1 MMNNEARSE
10 STPPPPTWPGGQHY
24 HFQLTEV
31 LDCARNMER
40 NTRTTA
46 ETVGDVA
53 PRVFEALDAIQRS
66 TRDCVTVLKSILA
79 SLIVIGAVA
88 LFLLAR

>member
-1 MMNNEARSE
+1 MNNETRTAATS
-10 STPPPPTWPGGQHY
+10 SPPTWPGGQHY

-31 LDCARNMER
+31 LDCARSIER

-46 ETVGDVA
+46 ETVEDVT

-66 TRDCVTVLKSILA
+66 TKDCVTVLKSILV